1 MSDQKQETIFKAS
14 DVRLLRERLV
24 WALKKSPP
32 HIREQIHQTIL
43 LFAKNVSAY
52 CKHEDFVYVAAE
64 DRNACLNCG
73 TRSKVENPDSPDL
86 KLLQ

>member
-1 MSDQKQETIFKAS
+1 MTDKKQETVFKAS

-43 LFAKNVSAY
+43 LFAKNVSSY
-52 CKHEDFVYVAAE
+52 CKHEDYVYITAE

-73 TRSKVENPDSPDL
+73 TRWKVENADGP
-86 KLLQ
+86 KLLVVE

>member
-1 MSDQKQETIFKAS
+1 MSDQKQETMFKAR

-43 LFAKNVSAY
+43 LFASNVKAY
-52 CKHEDFVYVAAE
+52 CKHEDFVFITAE
-64 DRNACLNCG
+64 GKNACLNCG
-73 TRSKVENPDSPDL
+73 TRFELDNP
-86 KLLQ
+86 KLIVIQ